1 MVFCLGLL
9 QCPHIAW
16 QWSPSVFAVSQTAFA
31 APPLELCSFDGAA
44 SILSWHL
51 GATPPNVPSGSALLG
66 SVHVSSHH
74 WSAACTFMFHTLSRF
89 RHHHRCVLA
98 RGLSHEV
105 HVLLN
110 TRCHRSPLCESLPE
124 FMRVAL
130 PESPF
135 HTTHHGT
142 RRRTKTLNQVARKH
156 KKKRMTMMM
165 KCQVSSVGIQSEK

>member
-1 MVFCLGLL
+1 MGFLCLGCSSALRLHGRGHRPCSPFLRSHSLL
-9 QCPHIAW
+9 HRL
-16 QWSPSVFAVSQTAFA
+16 SSVVST
-31 APPLELCSFDGAA
+31 
-44 SILSWHL
+44 
-51 GATPPNVPSGSALLG
+51 TPPEYFPGIFERLNVPSGSAKLG
-66 SVHVSSHH
+66 SVNVSSRH
-74 WSAACTFMFHTLSRF
+74 WSVTRTFKIHTLSRF
-89 RHHHRCVLA
+89 RHHLRCLLA
-98 RGLSHEV
+98 RGLSREV

-142 RRRTKTLNQVARKH
+142 RRRTKTHNQVAREH

-165 KCQVSSVGIQSEK
+165 K